1 MSFLQFWAKNML
13 MRFVSIVVAVT
24 VASFAGKAEADV
36 AFRRADANGDLRVDI
51 SDVAYTTNYLFK
63 GSPALGSDDAG
74 DANDDGVISLS
85 DSIYTWNYL
94 FTGGPPPPAP
104 FPDTGTD
111 PTTDSLG
118 STTYPS
124 NLVNPG
130 AALSFSGPTQ
140 VFAAPGITV
149 EIPVSVWL
157 TSPVSQGPEA
167 WSVGVST
174 TDNGSITAATTQ
186 GTDAALATDSPPGLR
201 GSSSFERTELISNG
215 AYSSVL
221 LSLTQVVE
229 LPADGVSH
237 ILDLTIS
244 ATAPAAG
251 NTNSLLLSFTDSFAS
266 PGGPML
272 DNVATIGGLSYLP
285 SKSTHLIHVTAI
297 PEPSALIYGGLLS
310 SVVGFRAWKKKRR
323 RAKRCA

>member
-74 DANDDGVISLS
+74 DANDDGAISLS
-85 DSIYTWNYL
+85 DVLYTWNYL
-94 FTGGPPPPAP
+94 FAGGPPPAAP

-157 TSPVSQGPEA
+157 TS
-167 WSVGVST
+167 
-174 TDNGSITAATTQ
+174 IR
-186 GTDAALATDSPPGLR
+186 L
-201 GSSSFERTELISNG
+201 
-215 AYSSVL
+215 
-221 LSLTQVVE
+221 
-229 LPADGVSH
+229 
-237 ILDLTIS
+237 
-244 ATAPAAG
+244 APALVAECSDRIHLR
-251 NTNSLLLSFTDSFAS
+251 TPEQSRLRVQLLCRGQATFYGSFKLT
-266 PGGPML
+266 
-272 DNVATIGGLSYLP
+272 
-285 SKSTHLIHVTAI
+285 
-297 PEPSALIYGGLLS
+297 
-310 SVVGFRAWKKKRR
+310 
-323 RAKRCA
+323 